1 MATYS
6 YGSES
11 TTKISSSDKA
21 KSWQGRWLLS
31 AINAQAKAKIP
42 AYSTISN
49 FKFTV
54 YAREVTNGTFNSD
67 VDIFFANSSESSLKS
82 LKSDDDCV
90 YSSYSGW
97 TLDGVAS
104 AVQSGNANAGQ
115 IVYSSADR
123 ICIFLE
129 KTTSLATK
137 DTWAAYYTVSCD
149 YTAPTFKISLTAG
162 TGGTVSGAGTYT
174 VGSSATIKATPN
186 SGYRFVKWSDGDTNA
201 TRTITKTTS
210 DISANVTNLSYSA
223 VFEKITYA
231 VTFKDENGTTLKTAT
246 VNHGDTVT
254 PPADPEKADTAQ
266 WNYTFDGWYDANG
279 NKWSSST
286 TITAATTFTARYN
299 STVQT
304 YTVRW
309 FNHDGTLL
317 ETDTD
322 VPYGTKPTY
331 NGATP
336 IKAGNAEHSYQFAGW
351 NYDTENGIT
360 PSLGTTYIDITAQF
374 REIDNTYKVTWV
386 NDGVVIEE
394 DEAVPYGDKPDY
406 NGATPTKVSDAQYD
420 YTFIGWSTSVTDPA
434 KPESELETVKGD
446 ITYTAVY
453 SATIKFYPVR
463 VILFDTDTTLVYEY
477 GTHITLEAPTV
488 VGYQFVKWTDGNTDN
503 PRTVEV
509 KGEATYQAVYE
520 KLPIPIFVNS
530 EQVQAV
536 YVNESTKTIT
546 YIIEGEIPTV
556 NVTTDTV
563 DGWNFEVSNTIPTDS
578 HEVTAIYI
586 DETKI
591 M

>member
-1 MATYS
+1 MATKTHSVSKSDVSTFNTTKDVTWTPSDWSSASNAIPDNSVITALSLKIEFYQLTANGN
-6 YGSES
+6 YKIIAGS
-11 TTKISSSDKA
+11 TTLLDEQSGVGDHSHTLNVLNYVTKTGVNAGTLTSNIILRVSSGLVTRNWKNIKA
-21 KSWQGRWLLS
+21 TLTWTYTL
-31 AINAQAKAKIP
+31 P
-42 AYSTISN
+42 TH
-49 FKFTV
+49 TV
-54 YAREVTNGTFNSD
+54 TFNP
-67 VDIFFANSSESSLKS
+67 N
-82 LKSDDDCV
+82 
-90 YSSYSGW
+90 
-97 TLDGVAS
+97 
-104 AVQSGNANAGQ
+104 
-115 IVYSSADR
+115 
-123 ICIFLE
+123 
-129 KTTSLATK
+129 
-137 DTWAAYYTVSCD
+137 
-149 YTAPTFKISLTAG
+149 
-162 TGGTVSGAGTYT
+162 GGTVSPTSAKITHEGTYGT
-174 VGSSATIKATPN
+174 LPTP
-186 SGYRFVKWSDGDTNA
+186 
-201 TRTITKTTS
+201 TRTGYTFNYWTLNGTRIYSTTKVTS
-210 DISANVTNLSYSA
+210 SHTLVANWTVN
-223 VFEKITYA
+223 TYA
-231 VTFKDENGTTLKTAT
+231 VTFKDENGTTLKTEN
-246 VNHGDTVT
+246 VNYGSKPT
-254 PPADPEKADTAQ
+254 PPADPVKADTAQ
-266 WNYTFDGWYDANG
+266 WKYTFDGWYDANG

-420 YTFIGWSTSVTDPA
+420 YTFIGWSASVTDPA

-453 SATIKFYPVR
+453 SATIKFYTVR

-477 GTHITLEAPTV
+477 GTNITLEAPAV
-488 VGYQFVKWTDGNTDN
+488 IGYRFVKWTDGNTDN

-520 KLPIPIFVNS
+520 RLPIPIFVNT

-563 DGWNFEVSNTIPTDS
+563 DGWHFEVSNTVPVDS

-586 DETKI
+586 NETKI